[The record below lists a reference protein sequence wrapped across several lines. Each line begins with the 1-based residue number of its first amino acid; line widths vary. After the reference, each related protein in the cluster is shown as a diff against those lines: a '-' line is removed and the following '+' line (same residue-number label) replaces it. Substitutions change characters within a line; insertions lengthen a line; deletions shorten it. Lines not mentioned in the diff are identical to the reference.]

1 MGLSIQSNVYS
12 EYAEKLE
19 QIERLCAQPISEE
32 VHEEIIHT
40 LDEVH
45 SNLSQCDTTAA
56 KTNLFAQSFLKEL
69 QEKAIFLYGKVD
81 DSFHQYEIEVIKDET
96 ASLALTVQQKDF
108 LKLAMVIESLKAH
121 INQLL
126 ENFSPVLSDR
136 RVLVYAK
143 MTLEQAES
151 MLQGKPVPDLEM
163 SEWTYLETEA
173 IIEELAEYLGN
184 NDKVSVKLLLDR
196 LSPAQKKLVMGYL
209 NPNDLLTCLL
219 HDVEGSADDEQLFGG

>member
-19 QIERLCAQPISEE
+19 TIERLCAQPISEE

-56 KTNLFAQSFLKEL
+56 KTNLFAQSYLKEL
-69 QEKAIFLYGKVD
+69 QQKAIFLYGKVD
-81 DSFHQYEIEVIKDET
+81 DSFHQFEIKVIKEET
-96 ASLALTVQQKDF
+96 SSLALTIQQKDM
-108 LKLAMVIESLKAH
+108 LKIVMVIESLKAH
-121 INQLL
+121 ITDLL
-126 ENFSPVLSDR
+126 ENFSPALSDR

-151 MLQGKPVPDLEM
+151 LIQGRPIHDLEV

-184 NDKVSVKLLLDR
+184 NDRLSVKLLMSR

-209 NPNDLLTCLL
+209 NPNDLLSSLL
-219 HDVEGSADDEQLFGG
+219 HDVEGSTDNEQLFGG

>member
-1 MGLSIQSNVYS
+1 MSLSIERNVYS

-19 QIERLCAQPISEE
+19 HIERLCAQPISEE

-45 SNLSQCDTTAA
+45 SNLSQCDATAA

-96 ASLALTVQQKDF
+96 TSLALTVQQKDF

-126 ENFSPVLSDR
+126 ETYSPALSER

-151 MLQGKPVPDLEM
+151 MLDGKPVQDLEM
-163 SEWTYLETEA
+163 SEWTFLETEA

-184 NDKVSVKLLLDR
+184 NDKVSVKLLLSR
-196 LSPAQKKLVMGYL
+196 LSPAEKKLVMGYL

-219 HDVEGSADDEQLFGG
+219 HDVEGSTDDEQLYGG

>member
-1 MGLSIQSNVYS
+1 MLSIERNLYAD
-12 EYAEKLE
+12 YAEKLE
-19 QIERLCAQPISEE
+19 AIEKLCAQPISEE

-45 SNLSQCDTTAA
+45 QNLCDTTAA
-56 KTNLFAQSFLKEL
+56 KTNLFAQSFLKQL

-81 DSFHQYEIEVIKDET
+81 DSFHQYEIEVIKEET
-96 ASLALTVQQKDF
+96 ASLALTVQQRDF
-108 LKLAMVIESLKAH
+108 LKLVLVIESLKAH

-126 ENFSPVLSDR
+126 ENFSPALADR

-143 MTLEQAES
+143 MTLAQAES
-151 MLQGKPVPDLEM
+151 LLKGNPPEALEM
-163 SEWTYLETEA
+163 SEWTFLETEA

-184 NDKVSVKLLLDR
+184 NDRMSIKLLLAR

-219 HDVEGSADDEQLFGG
+219 HDVEGSADEEQLFGG

>member
-1 MGLSIQSNVYS
+1 MSLSIERNVYS

-19 QIERLCAQPISEE
+19 HIEKLCAQPISEE

-45 SNLSQCDTTAA
+45 SNLSQCDATAA

-81 DSFHQYEIEVIKDET
+81 DSFHQYEIEVIKEET
-96 ASLALTVQQKDF
+96 ADLALTVQQRNF

-126 ENFSPVLSDR
+126 ENFSPALSDR

-143 MTLEQAES
+143 MTLDQAQSLIE
-151 MLQGKPVPDLEM
+151 GKPIQDLEM
-163 SEWTYLETEA
+163 SEWTFLETEA

-184 NDKVSVKLLLDR
+184 HDRLSVKLLLSR

-209 NPNDLLTCLL
+209 NPNDLLSCLL